1 MALPPK
7 EQAKASEPWF
17 QPKTPRSNPAMPI
30 LITIRAFSPMEAMA
44 KAFLNTAPSVDY
56 KTTFG
61 NNDYVLHY
69 DPASAKTYLVIE
81 DRDYSRSAGGLKN
94 GVSWDISIRGRKIP
108 LTISFDASGKEILDA
123 QAYSPV
129 SYSDNFKTLF
139 PKIKTPETVFGAIHF
154 EEGKIFDYLD
164 QELPLEVEA
173 FSVYYDENSLPHALT
188 VTRAE
193 DINST
198 GDEENHFITA
208 SLLTPINANGFAER
222 SVTSWYRKDGSLYEQ
237 NGLLSFYDKKPP
249 QVDVGG
255 GHMGKDFND
264 HLAYLN
270 AQTNDLTGWKQ
281 TVIKDGKL
289 YTTTD
294 ANNYTRAYHHA
305 DKMTITDSL
314 DAAHDWLFDGA
325 YAANG
330 LFHQA
335 NENHYG
341 WLSTADPTS
350 IIDFS
355 PMEFSDL
362 QWNMDSVTS
371 TLSGTNR
378 IEKFASAIGDFG
390 YQLFNLVPAA
400 EKSAFYA
407 QLERL
412 SLSFN
417 DDVAQASWE
426 GSQNIL
432 RFGMDDLLA
441 RKKKTMITLSP
452 EEIEKALNSG
462 FKDPATIAETDSGA
476 YEVSFPT
483 LVFPNGATVQ
493 DFLDSIVVTKK
504 DLTAPDIKLCFDN
517 LKRAAGMSFVDVRAS
532 DVLVDQEILVLKIA
546 INKVTLY
553 NHSVTLRVME
563 GNGYKVSFL
572 TDRFAATKTVKDL
585 LNAVLVEDIN
595 TGTVGGRSSKTS
607 TAKPLPRPTRISRFS
622 RW

>member
-94 GVSWDISIRGRKIP
+94 GASWDISIRGRKIP

-249 QVDVGG
+249 QASRCRGRAHG
-255 GHMGKDFND
+255 QGLQRSFGLPKSP
-264 HLAYLN
+264 
-270 AQTNDLTGWKQ
+270 DLRSHR
-281 TVIKDGKL
+281 L
-289 YTTTD
+289 
-294 ANNYTRAYHHA
+294 
-305 DKMTITDSL
+305 
-314 DAAHDWLFDGA
+314 
-325 YAANG
+325 
-330 LFHQA
+330 
-335 NENHYG
+335 E
-341 WLSTADPTS
+341 
-350 IIDFS
+350 
-355 PMEFSDL
+355 
-362 QWNMDSVTS
+362 
-371 TLSGTNR
+371 TNR
-378 IEKFASAIGDFG
+378 HQGW
-390 YQLFNLVPAA
+390 Q
-400 EKSAFYA
+400 
-407 QLERL
+407 
-412 SLSFN
+412 
-417 DDVAQASWE
+417 
-426 GSQNIL
+426 
-432 RFGMDDLLA
+432 
-441 RKKKTMITLSP
+441 TLHH
-452 EEIEKALNSG
+452 
-462 FKDPATIAETDSGA
+462 
-476 YEVSFPT
+476 YRC
-483 LVFPNGATVQ
+483 Q
-493 DFLDSIVVTKK
+493 
-504 DLTAPDIKLCFDN
+504 
-517 LKRAAGMSFVDVRAS
+517 
-532 DVLVDQEILVLKIA
+532 
-546 INKVTLY
+546 
-553 NHSVTLRVME
+553 
-563 GNGYKVSFL
+563 
-572 TDRFAATKTVKDL
+572 
-585 LNAVLVEDIN
+585 
-595 TGTVGGRSSKTS
+595 
-607 TAKPLPRPTRISRFS
+607 
-622 RW
+622 